1 MCNHK
6 IKNLS
11 AKATKTPFQATT
23 EYNTAIIKTIDAFFA
38 PPPQNLNNNYLKV
51 TKHLFIKKMEP
62 EFDEALVKRRR
73 LIKSSLISP
82 RFAQPVFTWEFL
94 PLTYIYI
101 YSNFGRN
108 IFKQNVNLIQH
119 ETLLISNVRGWFDKF
134 FDIKPQKGRFEKKK
148 ERN

>member
-1 MCNHK
+1 MHF
-6 IKNLS
+6 L
-11 AKATKTPFQATT
+11 
-23 EYNTAIIKTIDAFFA
+23 
-38 PPPQNLNNNYLKV
+38 PPQNLNNNYLKV

-134 FDIKPQKGRFEKKK
+134 SDIKPQKGRIEKKK
-148 ERN
+148 EKKLKIIFRTSQSFFQNLKITYKITHGI